1 MHLCCS
7 LQYKF
12 FFDDDQGLSFVR
24 VKHARNLLKHSI
36 VSFEYNITKI
46 NIFIFFHYNR
56 YSVLLSNTF
65 QQYDTCKFHKQSN
78 KLTARCFVLSDK
90 FFFFLYLPSYLY
102 DVFFCFIQNV
112 LKALFS
118 WAQTCFEWTAR
129 FVYR

>member
-1 MHLCCS
+1 MLFFPI
-7 LQYKF
+7 QV

-78 KLTARCFVLSDK
+78 KLTARCFVLS
-90 FFFFLYLPSYLY
+90 FFLYLTSYINDFFPSHTKCPKGPFLIGAIICY
-102 DVFFCFIQNV
+102 
-112 LKALFS
+112 
-118 WAQTCFEWTAR
+118 EWTAR
-129 FVYR
+129 YVYR

>member
-78 KLTARCFVLSDK
+78 KLTARCFVLS
-90 FFFFLYLPSYLY
+90 FFLYLTSYINDFFPSHTKCPKGPFLIGAIICY
-102 DVFFCFIQNV
+102 
-112 LKALFS
+112 
-118 WAQTCFEWTAR
+118 EWTAR
-129 FVYR
+129 YVYR